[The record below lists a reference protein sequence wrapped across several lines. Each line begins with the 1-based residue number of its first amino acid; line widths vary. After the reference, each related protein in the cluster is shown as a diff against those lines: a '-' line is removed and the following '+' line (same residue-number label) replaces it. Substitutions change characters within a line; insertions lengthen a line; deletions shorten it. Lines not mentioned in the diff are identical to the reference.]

1 MTTLSTANTLTK
13 YSNNFIFLLKDNTN
27 KHSQIDKALKVPV
40 SHTVG
45 LVMLT
50 EDNQVVLKKNEQGKL
65 ELPLVKVTS
74 QNIEIDA
81 LKLSTKFIDEKIKQK
96 YMFRIA
102 LNEGSSSV
110 TSHVFM
116 AQVQKVKQ
124 TSSILTLPLSELNT
138 EIENGNLIDP
148 TTIIAIDGILKT
160 IK

>member
-27 KHSQIDKALKVPV
+27 KHSQIDKALNEPV

-65 ELPLVKVTS
+65 ELPLVKITS
-74 QNIEIDA
+74 QNIEIAA
-81 LKLSTKFIDEKIKQK
+81 LKLSTNFIKEKIKQK

-102 LNEGSSSV
+102 LNEGRSSV

-116 AQVQKVKQ
+116 AQVQNVKEN
-124 TSSILTLPLSELNT
+124 SSILTLPLSDLNT

-148 TTIIAIDGILKT
+148 TTIIAIDGVLKT
-160 IK
+160 TE